1 MKSFLHRSAVALA
14 AGALIA
20 TSLSGAAHAAPDDNG
35 GSWLARQLTDGLIV
49 GGYEDT
55 WTDPANPTWVESND
69 YGLTAD
75 TAFALKYIG
84 GQRDSVREIR
94 RALAQ
99 HVDSW
104 TTGVD
109 FGSSDVYAGSTAKAV
124 VLAETTGADPRAFG
138 GVDLVARLNKRV
150 SETAPTVGRI
160 QDKSATDYANTIGQA
175 LAARG
180 LSVVDSGK
188 ADEAVRFLLKQQCSA
203 GYFRLDFASK
213 TRQDQTCDG
222 GRRATISAPDTDV
235 TAIAVLSLKAVPHK
249 TAAVRSAIGD
259 AIAWLKR
266 RQQDNGSFG
275 GGPTTEAS
283 NANST
288 GLAGWALGETGACHA
303 AQDAAQW
310 VSNLQVT
317 GDVSGTPLEG
327 ERGAIAYNRAALR
340 AAKTDGIGQAE
351 RDQWRRATSQAAPA
365 LGNLRLAT
373 CLER

>member
-1 MKSFLHRSAVALA
+1 MTSLLHRSAVALA
-14 AGALIA
+14 GGALIA
-20 TSLSGAAHAAPDDNG
+20 TSIAGTAQAAPDDNG
-35 GSWLARQLTDGLIV
+35 GSWLTRQLTNGLV
-49 GGYEDT
+49 HNGQYDF
-55 WTDPANPTWVESND
+55 DD

-94 RALAQ
+94 NALSQ

-124 VLAETTGADPRAFG
+124 VLAESTGADPRAFG

-150 SETAPTVGRI
+150 SSTAPTVGRI
-160 QDKSATDYANTIGQA
+160 QDKSASDYANVIGQA

-180 LSVVDSGK
+180 LSVAESGK

-203 GYFRLDFASK
+203 GYFRLNFARK
-213 TRQDQTCDG
+213 TRLDQTCDG
-222 GRRATISAPDTDV
+222 GRRATTSAPDTDV

-249 TAAVRSAIGD
+249 TPAIRSAIAD
-259 AIAWLKR
+259 AIAWLVR
-266 RQQDNGSFG
+266 RQHDNGSFG

-288 GLAGWALGETGACHA
+288 GVAGWALGELGACHA

-310 VSNLQVT
+310 VKNLQVT
-317 GDVSGTPLEG
+317 GDLSGTPLAG
-327 ERGAIAYNRAALR
+327 ERGAIAYDRAALK
-340 AAKTDGIGQAE
+340 AAKANGIGDTE

-373 CLER
+373 CLQR